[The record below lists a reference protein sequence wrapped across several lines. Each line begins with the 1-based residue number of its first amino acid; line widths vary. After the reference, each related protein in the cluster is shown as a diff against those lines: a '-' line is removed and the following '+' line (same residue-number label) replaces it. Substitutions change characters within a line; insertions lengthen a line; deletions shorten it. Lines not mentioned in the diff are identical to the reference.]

1 MKKIRLILLILLI
14 ASLSFAQEVISTA
27 GETQSNSGYELS
39 WTVGETVINTLSAEN
54 TILTQGFHQS
64 KLIITAVEE
73 LIESN
78 NQVNVFPNP
87 TAQFA
92 IIKFDQLPEKN
103 IYNLFNING
112 KLLSSK
118 EIEYTETQIDL
129 TPYANGSYL
138 LKIIQE
144 DNLPLKTF
152 KIIKQ

>member
-1 MKKIRLILLILLI
+1 MLLI
-14 ASLSFAQEVISTA
+14 AGASFAQEVISAA
-27 GETQSNSGYELS
+27 GETQSNSGYEVS
-39 WTVGETVINTLSAEN
+39 WTVGEPIINTSYSGN

-64 KLIITAVEE
+64 KLIITAVDK
-73 LIESN
+73 LIESSN
-78 NQVNVFPNP
+78 LVNVFPNP
-87 TAQFA
+87 TAQFV

-103 IYNLFNING
+103 IYGLFDING

-118 EIEYTETQIDL
+118 EIKSTETQIDL

-144 DNLPLKTF
+144 DNLPLQTF

>member
-1 MKKIRLILLILLI
+1 MKKLLISSLLTLVTY
-14 ASLSFAQEVISTA
+14 ALQAQEVISPS
-27 GETQSNSGYELS
+27 GLTQQTGGYVIS
-39 WTVGETVINTLSAEN
+39 WTVGEPVINKVSKGN

-73 LIESN
+73 LIESI

-103 IYNLFNING
+103 IYHLFDING

-118 EIEYTETQIDL
+118 EIKSTETQIDL

-144 DNLPLKTF
+144 DNLPIQTF
-152 KIIKQ
+152 KIFKQ